1 MFDPPPTSAPTNSN
15 GAPSLADT
23 TTSAPA
29 AEQTAAPAPAQDST
43 QQKAEAP
50 APAPAAAPAEATT
63 EAKTEAKTEGEQKL
77 EALTPEMYES
87 LTLPEGV
94 GLGTDDFKG
103 MAQVA
108 IANGVKPEAMQAMV
122 QAHADSIKAQQDQ
135 WAIASAND
143 PLIGGEKMDEN
154 LAVAVKGLKAYGDP
168 EVNALLKQ
176 TPLGTH
182 PAILRLLFRVGQTV
196 QEDRHVNSGG
206 APAGTRNVADIMF
219 GGN

>member
-1 MFDPPPTSAPTNSN
+1 MFEAPPASAPTTSN
-15 GAPSLADT
+15 GAPSADT

-29 AEQTAAPAPAQDST
+29 AAPAPAQDST
-43 QQKAEAP
+43 QQTDQAP
-50 APAPAAAPAEATT
+50 APAPAAAPAEAAPSDT
-63 EAKTEAKTEGEQKL
+63 KTEGDKQP
-77 EALTPEMYES
+77 EALTPEMYAS
-87 LTLPEGV
+87 LTLPQEV
-94 GLGTDDFKG
+94 GMGADDLKG
-103 MAQVA
+103 LAQVA
-108 IANGVKPEAMQAMV
+108 IANNVKPDAMKAMV
-122 QAHADSIKAQQDQ
+122 EAHAASIKAQQDQ

-143 PLIGGEKMDEN
+143 SLIGGEKMEEH

-168 EVNALLKQ
+168 EVTALLKQ

>member
-1 MFDPPPTSAPTNSN
+1 MFEAPPTSAPTTNN

-29 AEQTAAPAPAQDST
+29 PAPAAAPAPAQDST
-43 QQKAEAP
+43 QQTAEAP

-63 EAKTEAKTEGEQKL
+63 TEAKKDEGTKQP

-87 LTLPEGV
+87 LTLPEDV
-94 GLGTDDFKG
+94 GMGADDIKG

-108 IANGVKPEAMQAMV
+108 IANNVKPEAMKAMV
-122 QAHADSIKAQQDQ
+122 EAHAASIKAQQDQ
-135 WAIASAND
+135 WAIASAAD
-143 PLIGGEKMDEN
+143 PLIGGEKMEEH

-219 GGN
+219 GSN

>member
-1 MFDPPPTSAPTNSN
+1 MFDTPPTSAPTDST
-15 GAPSLADT
+15 GAPSADT
-23 TTSAPA
+23 NTSAPA
-29 AEQTAAPAPAQDST
+29 PAPAAAPAPVQDST
-43 QQKAEAP
+43 QQSQAQAP
-50 APAPAAAPAEATT
+50 APAPAAAPAEAPAS
-63 EAKTEAKTEGEQKL
+63 EANSEGDQKP

-94 GLGTDDFKG
+94 GMGADDIKG

-108 IANGVKPEAMQAMV
+108 IANNVKPEAMKAMV
-122 QAHADSIKAQQDQ
+122 EAHAASIKAQQDQ
-135 WAIASAND
+135 WAVASAND
-143 PLIGGEKMDEN
+143 PLIGGEKMEEH
-154 LAVAVKGLKAYGDP
+154 LAVAVKGLKAYGDD

-182 PAILRLLFRVGQTV
+182 PAILRMLYRVGQTV

>member
-1 MFDPPPTSAPTNSN
+1 MFDTPPTSAPTDST
-15 GAPSLADT
+15 GAPSADT

-29 AEQTAAPAPAQDST
+29 PAPAAAPAPAQDST
-43 QQKAEAP
+43 QQTAQAP
-50 APAPAAAPAEATT
+50 APAPAAAPAEAPAS
-63 EAKTEAKTEGEQKL
+63 EAKPDGEKPP
-77 EALTPEMYES
+77 EALTPEMYAS
-87 LTLPEGV
+87 LALPKEV
-94 GLGTDDFKG
+94 GMGADDIKG

-108 IANGVKPEAMQAMV
+108 IANNVKPEAMKAMV
-122 QAHADSIKAQQDQ
+122 EAHAASIKAQQDQ

-143 PLIGGEKMDEN
+143 PLIGGEKMEEH

-182 PAILRLLFRVGQTV
+182 PAILRLLYRVGQTV

-206 APAGTRNVADIMF
+206 APAGTRNIADIMF

>member
-1 MFDPPPTSAPTNSN
+1 MFETPPASAPTTSN
-15 GAPSLADT
+15 GAPSADT

-29 AEQTAAPAPAQDST
+29 PAPAAAPAPAQDST
-43 QQKAEAP
+43 QQTAQAP
-50 APAPAAAPAEATT
+50 APAPAAAPAEAAPSGT
-63 EAKTEAKTEGEQKL
+63 KTEGEKQP
-77 EALTPEMYES
+77 EALTPEMYDS
-87 LTLPEGV
+87 LTLPQEV
-94 GLGTDDFKG
+94 GMGADDIKG
-103 MAQVA
+103 LAQVA
-108 IANGVKPEAMQAMV
+108 IANNVKPEAMKAMV
-122 QAHADSIKAQQDQ
+122 EAHAASIKAQQDQ

-143 PLIGGEKMDEN
+143 PLIGGEKMEEH

-182 PAILRLLFRVGQTV
+182 PAILRLLYRVGQTV

-206 APAGTRNVADIMF
+206 APAGNRNVADIMF

>member
-1 MFDPPPTSAPTNSN
+1 
-15 GAPSLADT
+15 
-23 TTSAPA
+23 
-29 AEQTAAPAPAQDST
+29 
-43 QQKAEAP
+43 
-50 APAPAAAPAEATT
+50 
-63 EAKTEAKTEGEQKL
+63 
-77 EALTPEMYES
+77 MYES

-94 GLGTDDFKG
+94 GMGADDIKG

-108 IANGVKPEAMQAMV
+108 IANNVKPEAMKAMV
-122 QAHADSIKAQQDQ
+122 EAHAASIKAQQDQ
-135 WAIASAND
+135 WAIASAAD
-143 PLIGGEKMDEN
+143 PLIGGEKMEEH

>member
-1 MFDPPPTSAPTNSN
+1 MFETPPASAPTTSN
-15 GAPSLADT
+15 GAPSADT

-29 AEQTAAPAPAQDST
+29 PAPAAAPAPAQDST
-43 QQKAEAP
+43 QQTAQAP
-50 APAPAAAPAEATT
+50 APAPAAAPAAAPAS
-63 EAKTEAKTEGEQKL
+63 EAKPEGEKQP
-77 EALTPEMYES
+77 EALTPEMYAS
-87 LTLPEGV
+87 LTLPQEV
-94 GLGTDDFKG
+94 GMGADDLKG
-103 MAQVA
+103 LAQVA
-108 IANGVKPEAMQAMV
+108 IANNVKPDAMKAMV
-122 QAHADSIKAQQDQ
+122 EAHAASIKAQQDQ

-143 PLIGGEKMDEN
+143 PLIGGEKMEEH

-219 GGN
+219 GGT

>member
-1 MFDPPPTSAPTNSN
+1 VFDTPSTSAPTTNN

-29 AEQTAAPAPAQDST
+29 PAPAPAPATAPAPAQDST
-43 QQKAEAP
+43 QQKPADAP
-50 APAPAAAPAEATT
+50 APAPAAAPAEAP
-63 EAKTEAKTEGEQKL
+63 KTEGEEKPDV
-77 EALTPEMYES
+77 LTPAMYES
-87 LTLPEGV
+87 LTLPQEV
-94 GLGTDDFKG
+94 GMGADDIKG

-108 IANGVKPEAMQAMV
+108 IANNVKPEAMKAMV
-122 QAHADSIKAQQDQ
+122 EAHAASIKAQQDQ
-135 WAIASAND
+135 WAIASASD
-143 PLIGGEKMDEN
+143 PLIGGEKMEQN
-154 LAVAVKGLKAYGDP
+154 LAIAVKGLKAYGDP

-182 PAILRLLFRVGQTV
+182 PAILRLLYRVGQTV

-206 APAGTRNVADIMF
+206 TPAGTRSAAEIMF

>member
-1 MFDPPPTSAPTNSN
+1 MFEAPPASAPTTNN

-29 AEQTAAPAPAQDST
+29 PAPAAAPAPAQDST
-43 QQKAEAP
+43 QQSQAQAP
-50 APAPAAAPAEATT
+50 APAPAAAPAQAP
-63 EAKTEAKTEGEQKL
+63 APEAKTEGEQKP
-77 EALTPEMYES
+77 EALKPEMYES

-94 GLGTDDFKG
+94 GMGADDIKG

-108 IANGVKPEAMQAMV
+108 IANNVKPEAMKAMV
-122 QAHADSIKAQQDQ
+122 EAHAASIKAQQDK

-143 PLIGGEKMDEN
+143 PLIGGEKMEEH

-219 GGN
+219 GGT

>member
-1 MFDPPPTSAPTNSN
+1 LFDAPPTSAPTTSN
-15 GAPSLADT
+15 GAPSAET

-29 AEQTAAPAPAQDST
+29 APAAPAPAQDST
-43 QQKAEAP
+43 QQTADAP
-50 APAPAAAPAEATT
+50 ATAPAAAPAEAPAP
-63 EAKTEAKTEGEQKL
+63 EAQKDEGTKQP

-87 LTLPEGV
+87 LTLPQEV
-94 GLGTDDFKG
+94 GLGADDIKG

-108 IANGVKPEAMQAMV
+108 IANGVKPDAMKAMV
-122 QAHADSIKAQQDQ
+122 EAHAASIKAQQDQ

-143 PLIGGEKMDEN
+143 PLIGGEKMEEH
-154 LAVAVKGLKAYGDP
+154 LAVAVKGLKAFGDP

-206 APAGTRNVADIMF
+206 APAGTRSAAEIMF

>member
-1 MFDPPPTSAPTNSN
+1 MSETLPTSAPTTSN
-15 GAPSLADT
+15 GAPSADT

-29 AEQTAAPAPAQDST
+29 ADQTAAPAPAQDSN
-43 QQKAEAP
+43 QQTTADAP
-50 APAPAAAPAEATT
+50 APVPAAAPAEAAPSDT
-63 EAKTEAKTEGEQKL
+63 KTEGDKQP
-77 EALTPEMYES
+77 EALTPEMYAS
-87 LTLPEGV
+87 LTLPQEV
-94 GLGTDDFKG
+94 GMGDDDLKG
-103 MAQVA
+103 LAQVA
-108 IANGVKPEAMQAMV
+108 IANNVKPDAMKAMV
-122 QAHADSIKAQQDQ
+122 EAHAASIKAQQDQ

-143 PLIGGEKMDEN
+143 SLIGGEKMEEH

-168 EVNALLKQ
+168 EVTALLKQ

>member
-1 MFDPPPTSAPTNSN
+1 MFEAPPASAPTTSN
-15 GAPSLADT
+15 GAPSAET

-29 AEQTAAPAPAQDST
+29 PDQAAAPAPAQDST
-43 QQKAEAP
+43 QQSQAQAP
-50 APAPAAAPAEATT
+50 APAPAAAPAEAPATD
-63 EAKTEAKTEGEQKL
+63 AKAEGEKTP
-77 EALTPEMYES
+77 EALTPEMYAS
-87 LTLPEGV
+87 LSLPQEV
-94 GLGTDDFKG
+94 GMGADDIKG
-103 MAQVA
+103 LAQVA
-108 IANGVKPEAMQAMV
+108 IANNVKPEAMKAMV
-122 QAHADSIKAQQDQ
+122 EAHAASIKAQQDQ

-143 PLIGGEKMDEN
+143 PLIGGEKMEEH

-206 APAGTRNVADIMF
+206 APAGTRNVAEIMF

>member
-1 MFDPPPTSAPTNSN
+1 MFDAPPTSAPTTSN
-15 GAPSLADT
+15 GAPSAET
-23 TTSAPA
+23 TTSAPVA
-29 AEQTAAPAPAQDST
+29 DQAAAPAPAQDST
-43 QQKAEAP
+43 QQSQAQAP
-50 APAPAAAPAEATT
+50 APAPAAAPAEAPATD
-63 EAKTEAKTEGEQKL
+63 AKAEGEKTP
-77 EALTPEMYES
+77 EALTPEMYAS
-87 LTLPEGV
+87 LTLPQEV
-94 GLGTDDFKG
+94 GMGADDIKG
-103 MAQVA
+103 LAQVA
-108 IANGVKPEAMQAMV
+108 IANNVKPEAMKAMV
-122 QAHADSIKAQQDQ
+122 EAHAASIKAQQDQ

-143 PLIGGEKMDEN
+143 PLIGGEKMEEH

-206 APAGTRNVADIMF
+206 APAGTRNVAEIMF

>member
-1 MFDPPPTSAPTNSN
+1 MFDTPPTSAPTTSN
-15 GAPSLADT
+15 GAPSAET

-29 AEQTAAPAPAQDST
+29 AAPAPAQDST
-43 QQKAEAP
+43 QQTAQAP
-50 APAPAAAPAEATT
+50 APAPAAAPAQAPASD
-63 EAKTEAKTEGEQKL
+63 AKPEGEKQP
-77 EALTPEMYES
+77 EALTPEMYEAV
-87 LTLPEGV
+87 TLPEGV
-94 GLGTDDFKG
+94 GLGADDLKG

-108 IANGVKPEAMQAMV
+108 IANGVKPDAMKAMV
-122 QAHADSIKAQQDQ
+122 EAHAASIKAQQDK

-143 PLIGGEKMDEN
+143 PLIGGEKMEEH

-182 PAILRLLFRVGQTV
+182 PAILRLLYRVGQTV

-206 APAGTRNVADIMF
+206 APAGTRSVADILF
-219 GGN
+219 GDK

>member
-1 MFDPPPTSAPTNSN
+1 VFDTPSTSAPTTNN

-29 AEQTAAPAPAQDST
+29 PAPAAAPAPAQDST
-43 QQKAEAP
+43 QQKPAEAP
-50 APAPAAAPAEATT
+50 APAPAAAPAEAPQ
-63 EAKTEAKTEGEQKL
+63 AKTEGEQKP
-77 EALTPEMYES
+77 EALTPEMYS
-87 LTLPEGV
+87 ALTLPQEV
-94 GLGTDDFKG
+94 GMGADDIKG

-108 IANGVKPEAMQAMV
+108 IANNVKPEAMKAMV
-122 QAHADSIKAQQDQ
+122 EAHAASIKAQQDQ
-135 WAIASAND
+135 WAVASAND
-143 PLIGGEKMDEN
+143 PLIGGEKMEEH
-154 LAVAVKGLKAYGDP
+154 LAVAVKGLKAFGDP

-219 GGN
+219 GGT

>member
-1 MFDPPPTSAPTNSN
+1 MFEAPPTSAPTDSN
-15 GAPSLADT
+15 GAPSADT
-23 TTSAPA
+23 STSAPA
-29 AEQTAAPAPAQDST
+29 AAPAPAQDST
-43 QQKAEAP
+43 QQTAQAP
-50 APAPAAAPAEATT
+50 APAPAAAPAQAPASD
-63 EAKTEAKTEGEQKL
+63 AKPEGEKQP
-77 EALTPEMYES
+77 EALTPEMYDS
-87 LTLPEGV
+87 LTLPQEV
-94 GLGTDDFKG
+94 GMGADDIKG
-103 MAQVA
+103 LAHVA
-108 IANGVKPEAMQAMV
+108 IANGVKPDAMKAMV
-122 QAHADSIKAQQDQ
+122 EAHAASIKAQQDK

-143 PLIGGEKMDEN
+143 PLIGGEKMEEH